1 MKNLQEMTDNEFDQW
16 LHDTY
21 WQVAAADAEQMEHR
35 LFPDGVP
42 AAAPEELEAFKTAA
56 RCHGINI

>member
-1 MKNLQEMTDNEFDQW
+1 MKIQEMTDAEFDTW

-21 WQVAAADAEQMEHR
+21 WQAAAADAEQLQRR

-42 AAAPEELEAFKTAA
+42 AVAPEELTTFKEEA
-56 RCHGINI
+56 RHHGINI

>member
-1 MKNLQEMTDNEFDQW
+1 MTDNEFDQW

-21 WQVAAADAEQMEHR
+21 WQAAAADAEQLQHR

-42 AAAPEELEAFKTAA
+42 AAAPEELDAFKAAA

>member
-21 WQVAAADAEQMEHR
+21 WQAAAADAEQLEHR

-42 AAAPEELEAFKTAA
+42 AAAPL
-56 RCHGINI
+56 